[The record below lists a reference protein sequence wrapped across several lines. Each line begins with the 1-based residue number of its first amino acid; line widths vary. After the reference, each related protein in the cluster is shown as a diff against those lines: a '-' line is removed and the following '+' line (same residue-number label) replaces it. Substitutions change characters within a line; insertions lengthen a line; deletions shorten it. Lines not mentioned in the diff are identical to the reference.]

1 MAITYM
7 VKVGKLATKW
17 YLNGELHREDGPAVT
32 TVEGD
37 CWYMRN
43 GLIHREDGP
52 AVTYSF
58 GTMFWFLDGEQLTEE
73 EFNEKMYPAPEVEEL
88 TVAEIEKRLGYSIKV
103 VK

>member
-52 AVTYSF
+52 AHLSF
-58 GTMFWFLDGEQLTEE
+58 WH
-73 EFNEKMYPAPEVEEL
+73 
-88 TVAEIEKRLGYSIKV
+88 RLLV
-103 VK
+103 LEW